1 MPQPSI
7 SASGDSVML
16 SIPDRPIDGG
26 GYGLELRSRLPDFVE
41 KDNEGWE
48 SIASSDGSGVGS
60 DANRPPHPLELLW
73 WGVLRT
79 LMPRR

>member
-1 MPQPSI
+1 MHQPPI
-7 SASGDSVML
+7 SASGESVML

-26 GYGLELRSRLPDFVE
+26 GYGLEPRSRLPDFVE
-41 KDNEGWE
+41 RDNEGWV
-48 SIASSDGSGVGS
+48 SAVSFNDLGNGS
-60 DANRPPHPLELLW
+60 DVNRPPHPLEILW